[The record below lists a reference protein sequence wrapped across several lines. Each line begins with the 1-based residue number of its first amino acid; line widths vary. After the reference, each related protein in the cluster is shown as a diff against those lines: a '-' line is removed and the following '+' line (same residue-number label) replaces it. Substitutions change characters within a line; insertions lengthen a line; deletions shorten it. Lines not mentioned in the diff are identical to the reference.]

1 MQLFRHYLPLALT
14 LLIVSCGITETAEEL
29 WSRAERDVT
38 ARRYERSI
46 KSLKSLVKTYPSHAL
61 APKAQFRIGDIYL
74 NNTRDIP
81 AAIEALRSTVDH
93 YSNMDEGVKALFMI
107 GFVYANHL
115 GDYSSAQQAYLQFID
130 HYPNH
135 ELMPSVKFELENM
148 GKPMEEIDVLK
159 DVVNAR

>member
-1 MQLFRHYLPLALT
+1 MQPLQHYLPVALT
-14 LLIVSCGITETAEEL
+14 LLVVSCGITETAEEL
-29 WSRAERDVT
+29 WTRAERDVT

-46 KSLKSLVKTYPSHAL
+46 KSLKALIKNYPTHTIAS
-61 APKAQFRIGDIYL
+61 KAQFRIGDIYL

-81 AAIEALRSTVDH
+81 AAMKALRSTIDH
-93 YSNMDEGVKALFMI
+93 YSETDEGVKALFMM

-115 GDYSSAQQAYLQFID
+115 GDYQSAQQAYLQFID

-135 ELMPSVKFELENM
+135 ELIPSVRFELENM

-159 DVVNAR
+159 DVVNAS